1 MNVNN
6 IVSMTNVESL
16 FTDEIS
22 DYTWLRWQIST
33 LCKKTGTEYKQ
44 KWDEF
49 SPVYAV
55 ILFLTGYN
63 TLNISKCSGEQY
75 EDVRVVQCT

>member
-22 DYTWLRWQIST
+22 DYTWLRWQISM
-33 LCKKTGTEYKQ
+33 LCKKTGSECEQ
-44 KWDEF
+44 KWDEVL
-49 SPVYAV
+49 SVYV
-55 ILFLTGYN
+55 VFLFLTGYT
-63 TLNISKCSGEQY
+63 TLNISTCSGEQY
-75 EDVRVVQCT
+75 EDVRVQCT